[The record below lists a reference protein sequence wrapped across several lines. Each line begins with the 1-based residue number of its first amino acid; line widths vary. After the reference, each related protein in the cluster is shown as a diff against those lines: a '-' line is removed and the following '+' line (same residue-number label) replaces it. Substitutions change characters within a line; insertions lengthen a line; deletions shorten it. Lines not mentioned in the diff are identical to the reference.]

1 MNSGINFKDDNSKQ
15 EKSKVAF
22 DNLKNKYILHI
33 IFDYMKKN
41 KSLKFM
47 KYNKQLQNRLNLSIR
62 DYKDY
67 SELYSPIEIELKFAE
82 NEHYKYEKFIN
93 ISDKDNDYYHIYFDN
108 SNQEIKRTYFEEEEN
123 VSTIKIIIDS
133 QIKSFKEL
141 FKDSKSISSISFK
154 KFYRINITNMSG
166 MFAYCSSLK
175 ELNLSNFNTNN
186 VTDMSGLFNGCSSLK
201 EINLSNFNT
210 KNVTDM
216 SYMFG
221 GCESINELNLSNFN
235 TNNVTDMRYMF
246 FECRALKELNLSN
259 FNTNNV
265 TDMSHMFSSCYSL
278 EKINLSNFNTINAT
292 DISSMFYKC
301 LSLKELNL
309 SSFNINNKID
319 LSYMFCQCSSLEELN
334 FLGFNPDN
342 IKYLKNI
349 KYMFSDCSYGFIN
362 KIKSIYEN
370 IDDIAFE

>member
-15 EKSKVAF
+15 VKSKAAF

-141 FKDSKSISSISFK
+141 FKDSKSISSIS
-154 KFYRINITNMSG
+154 Y
-166 MFAYCSSLK
+166 
-175 ELNLSNFNTNN
+175 
-186 VTDMSGLFNGCSSLK
+186 V
-201 EINLSNFNT
+201 
-210 KNVTDM
+210 
-216 SYMFG
+216 
-221 GCESINELNLSNFN
+221 
-235 TNNVTDMRYMF
+235 
-246 FECRALKELNLSN
+246 
-259 FNTNNV
+259 
-265 TDMSHMFSSCYSL
+265 HH
-278 EKINLSNFNTINAT
+278 
-292 DISSMFYKC
+292 
-301 LSLKELNL
+301 
-309 SSFNINNKID
+309 
-319 LSYMFCQCSSLEELN
+319 
-334 FLGFNPDN
+334 
-342 IKYLKNI
+342 
-349 KYMFSDCSYGFIN
+349 
-362 KIKSIYEN
+362 
-370 IDDIAFE
+370 